1 MMVGKGCGVDGRQGR
16 DDNEKKKTESKK
28 KVYIR
33 NLGHAQQQKSATRV
47 PRKTRKKREH
57 QQRASNKFHLL
68 LMGVCLYA
76 RDYKCI
82 AFRENKKKIMN
93 TKKKLYYKLQNFFAN
108 GRLDAIK
115 FISVCGIDELTFS
128 A

>member
-1 MMVGKGCGVDGRQGR
+1 MRKEDRKQKKSIYKKFGSCTTT
-16 DDNEKKKTESKK
+16 EKCYTCTKKNS
-28 KVYIR
+28 
-33 NLGHAQQQKSATRV
+33 
-47 PRKTRKKREH
+47 KKREH

-76 RDYKCI
+76 RDYKCN
-82 AFRENKKKIMN
+82 AFREEKTTKKTQNLN
-93 TKKKLYYKLQNFFAN
+93 TKKLYYKLQNFAN

-115 FISVCGIDELTFS
+115 FISVCGIDALTFS